1 MLVRC
6 SGHRHAILLGTIVV
20 ASALAAH
27 GHALAQTTES
37 ASEWLAELNATART
51 IYNDSRSA
59 AIEGTSPFV
68 IVAFD
73 ELHLF
78 RDGVQET
85 VTFTPE
91 IYHHYKA
98 VSHVP
103 LGVFSAVIPYVD
115 EPGDRAWRENL
126 LLLREETEAVL
137 PRLAEIGFI
146 DEVLARQRTILE
158 GSIGYIDRVLEKG
171 ELEGAFLSE
180 YTRTTAPL
188 LLANARDAA
197 WVQLDGLDEAF
208 SLWRANLSDEEW
220 ERLYVIVLGPKM
232 PRAGNL
238 QFEYFAYAMGRDEI
252 GRRLLYGEGIF
263 EVESALQLLG
273 TIVLDR
279 QVGRFFFDDPM
290 RMDRDL
296 LADGAQAYLL
306 KRFGTLGTD

>member
-1 MLVRC
+1 MPI
-6 SGHRHAILLGTIVV
+6 HRRGFCYVFLLGTILV
-20 ASALAAH
+20 AFALAIASRV
-27 GHALAQTTES
+27 AAQETES
-37 ASEWLAELNATART
+37 AVERLAELNAVART
-51 IYNDSRSA
+51 VYNDMKSA

-78 RDGVQET
+78 RHGVQET
-85 VTFTPE
+85 VNFTPE

-98 VSHVP
+98 VAHLP

-115 EPGDRAWRENL
+115 EPGDPAWRESL
-126 LLLREETEAVL
+126 LLLREEAEAVL

-146 DEVLARQRTILE
+146 DEVLVRQRTILE
-158 GSIGYIDRVLEKG
+158 DSIGYIDRVLEKG
-171 ELEGAFLSE
+171 GPEEASLSE
-180 YTRTTAPL
+180 YTRTVAPL

-197 WVQLDGLDEAF
+197 RVQLDSLDEAF
-208 SLWRANLSDEEW
+208 SPWRANLSDEEW

-263 EVESALQLLG
+263 AIEPARQLLG

-279 QVGRFFFDDPM
+279 QVARFFFDDPM

-306 KRFGTLGTD
+306 ELFGTLGPD